1 MKMNDIDF
9 RNTLVKALE
18 LDRTTPISEKTK
30 VLSTLLKSNTY
41 IEYTSIFTRQEW
53 DTYCAI
59 LHIQVPVENYEL
71 IKKAEKGLLSI
82 AKKIFGKQGDHYLT
96 DIETGI
102 IVTSHEVI
110 DFSGISVTD
119 VVTKAIEDAEL
130 FMRDGKFD
138 SAFDR
143 VHTAFHGYLRK
154 KLDDLGES
162 YEESDTLN
170 QLYNKLHT
178 YVSSNIAADQSSI
191 IKTALRSASGIIS
204 SINDL
209 RNRHSLA
216 HPNGS
221 IINSREAKLCIKLV
235 KDLTDYI
242 EQFL

>member
-1 MKMNDIDF
+1 MNDIDF

-18 LDRTTPISEKTK
+18 LDITPISEKPK

-41 IEYTSIFTRQEW
+41 IEYTSIFTRREW

-71 IKKAEKGLLSI
+71 IKKSESKLLSV
-82 AKKIFGKQGDHYLT
+82 AAKIFGKQGDHYLT

-110 DFSGISVTD
+110 DFSGIAVTD
-119 VVTKAIEDAEL
+119 VVSKAIEDAEI
-130 FMRDGKFD
+130 FMRDGKYD

-154 KLDDLGES
+154 KLDDLNET

-178 YVSSNIAADQSSI
+178 YVGAHIATDQSAI
-191 IKTALRSASGIIS
+191 IKTTLRSASGVIS

-209 RNRHSLA
+209 RNRHSLT

-221 IINSREAKLCIKLV
+221 IITSREAELCIRIV
-235 KDLTDYI
+235 QDLTSYI
-242 EQFL
+242 EKVV

>member
-1 MKMNDIDF
+1 MNDIDF
-9 RNTLVKALE
+9 RNTLIKALE
-18 LDRTTPISEKTK
+18 LDRTPMADKQK

-41 IEYTSIFTRQEW
+41 IEYTSIFTRREW
-53 DTYCAI
+53 NTYCAY

-71 IKKAEKGLLSI
+71 MKRSESKILSVAE
-82 AKKIFGKQGDHYLT
+82 KIFGRQEDHFLT

-102 IVTSHEVI
+102 IISKHEVI
-110 DFSGISVTD
+110 DFTGISVTD
-119 VVTKAIEDAEL
+119 VIAKAIEDAEL
-130 FMRDGKFD
+130 FMSDGKYD

-154 KLDDLGES
+154 ILDDLGES

-178 YVSSNIAADQSSI
+178 YVSSNIANDQSGI
-191 IKTALRSASGIIS
+191 IKTALRSASGVIS
-204 SINDL
+204 AINDL

-221 IINSREAKLCIKLV
+221 IISVREANLCIRLV
-235 KDLTDYI
+235 KELSDYI
-242 EQFL
+242 EKVV